1 MVLDESRPFQESRLS
16 WRLIA
21 AWSVGTIGPVTLL
34 YVVNYAFMFF
44 MTDLLGVSAAIA
56 GSLIFAVRIFDIFVD
71 PLMGVISDRT
81 VSRMGRRRPWML
93 GGSFLS
99 AAGCIALFTLPTSIA
114 VAGPL
119 VVAAW
124 SLAALV
130 LYFVGYSMFNVP
142 YMAMPAEM
150 TDSYGERTRLMGA
163 RVFFVALSGLL
174 GVSVAPLLVQYFGK
188 GRFAY
193 SLTSMLMA
201 ALSLGAM
208 VLCVITT
215 GKARATARTIV
226 RVSMHEQLR
235 LAVGNKPFATLI
247 FAKLL
252 LLLAMSS
259 STTSMFYFATHVL
272 NRSLSTVSQFGL
284 LQTIGML
291 LSLPLWVRLGKRW
304 SKHHLFMVCCGLNSV
319 LLLSWLLATP
329 SEPTIWLLLRS
340 FVIGGTSGGA
350 LLMGQSL
357 LPDTMEYDYRR
368 TGMRREGAFSG
379 AYSMVEKAGFA
390 VGPLIIGLL
399 LSNAGYGVKS
409 GAPAEG
415 ATAFAVYMGVAV
427 IPAVASALAMLV
439 FRGYGLTER
448 TLREMAAD
456 APAPTS

>member
-1 MVLDESRPFQESRLS
+1 MTRWPSQLARPVGSQYNVTMSTPSVAVSMVLDESRPFQESRLS

-201 ALSLGAM
+201 ARHRANHRPR
-208 VLCVITT
+208 ID
-215 GKARATARTIV
+215 ARATASRCGKQTF
-226 RVSMHEQLR
+226 RHADLCETLA
-235 LAVGNKPFATLI
+235 AVGHVELNDI
-247 FAKLL
+247 
-252 LLLAMSS
+252 
-259 STTSMFYFATHVL
+259 HVL
-272 NRSLSTVSQFGL
+272 FCDPR
-284 LQTIGML
+284 
-291 LSLPLWVRLGKRW
+291 
-304 SKHHLFMVCCGLNSV
+304 
-319 LLLSWLLATP
+319 A
-329 SEPTIWLLLRS
+329 EP
-340 FVIGGTSGGA
+340 
-350 LLMGQSL
+350 
-357 LPDTMEYDYRR
+357 
-368 TGMRREGAFSG
+368 
-379 AYSMVEKAGFA
+379 
-390 VGPLIIGLL
+390 
-399 LSNAGYGVKS
+399 
-409 GAPAEG
+409 
-415 ATAFAVYMGVAV
+415 
-427 IPAVASALAMLV
+427 
-439 FRGYGLTER
+439 
-448 TLREMAAD
+448 
-456 APAPTS
+456 

>member
-1 MVLDESRPFQESRLS
+1 M
-16 WRLIA
+16 
-21 AWSVGTIGPVTLL
+21 
-34 YVVNYAFMFF
+34 
-44 MTDLLGVSAAIA
+44 
-56 GSLIFAVRIFDIFVD
+56 
-71 PLMGVISDRT
+71 MGVVSDRT

-99 AAGCIALFTLPTSIA
+99 AAGCIALFTLPSGIA

-119 VVAAW
+119 VIAAW
-124 SLAALV
+124 SLGALV
-130 LYFVGYSMFNVP
+130 LYFIGYSMFNVP

-163 RVFFVALSGLL
+163 RVFFVAISGLL

-188 GRFAY
+188 GRYAY
-193 SLTSMLMA
+193 SLTAMLMA

-208 VLCVITT
+208 VLCVIAT
-215 GKARATARTIV
+215 GKARATERTIV
-226 RVSMHEQLR
+226 RVPIREQLR
-235 LAVGNKPFATLI
+235 LAAGNKPFATLI
-247 FAKLL
+247 LAKLL

-272 NRSLSTVSQFGL
+272 HRNLSTVSQFGL

-291 LSLPLWVRLGKRW
+291 LSLPLWVRVGKRW

-329 SEPTIWLLLRS
+329 GEPTILLLLRS
-340 FVIGGTSGGA
+340 FVIGCTSGGA

-357 LPDTMEYDYRR
+357 LPDTMEYDFRR

-399 LSNAGYGVKS
+399 LSNAGYGVKG
-409 GAPAEG
+409 GAPADG
-415 ATAFAVYMGVAV
+415 ATALAVYMGVAV

-439 FRGYGLTER
+439 FRGYGLTE
-448 TLREMAAD
+448 TKLRDMAIAGT
-456 APAPTS
+456 PALNS

>member
-1 MVLDESRPFQESRLS
+1 
-16 WRLIA
+16 
-21 AWSVGTIGPVTLL
+21 
-34 YVVNYAFMFF
+34 
-44 MTDLLGVSAAIA
+44 
-56 GSLIFAVRIFDIFVD
+56 
-71 PLMGVISDRT
+71 
-81 VSRMGRRRPWML
+81 
-93 GGSFLS
+93 
-99 AAGCIALFTLPTSIA
+99 
-114 VAGPL
+114 
-119 VVAAW
+119 
-124 SLAALV
+124 
-130 LYFVGYSMFNVP
+130 
-142 YMAMPAEM
+142 
-150 TDSYGERTRLMGA
+150 
-163 RVFFVALSGLL
+163 
-174 GVSVAPLLVQYFGK
+174 
-188 GRFAY
+188 
-193 SLTSMLMA
+193 
-201 ALSLGAM
+201 
-208 VLCVITT
+208 
-215 GKARATARTIV
+215 
-226 RVSMHEQLR
+226 
-235 LAVGNKPFATLI
+235 
-247 FAKLL
+247 
-252 LLLAMSS
+252 
-259 STTSMFYFATHVL
+259 
-272 NRSLSTVSQFGL
+272 
-284 LQTIGML
+284 
-291 LSLPLWVRLGKRW
+291 
-304 SKHHLFMVCCGLNSV
+304 LFMVCCGLNSV